1 VASDDAEEAALRAL
15 PVDLDELADLL
26 EGGDEVRFGLVD
38 LQTGVVY
45 PYSEMSGG
53 YLGLDEGFDP
63 DEDDP
68 DRWLVV
74 RRVGSR
80 AAYQDMVAFIE
91 QVDDPAQRDRLEIA
105 ISGRGAFRR
114 FKDVLA
120 RDEGELNRF
129 FAFTNGRKRERAR
142 EWLADEG
149 YMPTAP

>member
-1 VASDDAEEAALRAL
+1 
-15 PVDLDELADLL
+15 
-26 EGGDEVRFGLVD
+26 
-38 LQTGVVY
+38 
-45 PYSEMSGG
+45 
-53 YLGLDEGFDP
+53 
-63 DEDDP
+63 
-68 DRWLVV
+68 
-74 RRVGSR
+74 
-80 AAYQDMVAFIE
+80 MVAFIE
-91 QVDDPAQRDRLEIA
+91 QVNDPDQRDRLEIA